1 MRLQSLR
8 VFLAVL
14 SISTFALG
22 QDRVDPKNMH
32 ERMTAVVPIIGAG
45 TYADPKRPMLAPEP
59 QEKASA
65 FLSYSWEPSDDGRYA
80 IVEFV
85 ALDRKAFAAILSD
98 SRTLKSFIK
107 GRDKGADIEKELKVF
122 RKDFALGKRERR

>member
-1 MRLQSLR
+1 
-8 VFLAVL
+8 
-14 SISTFALG
+14 
-22 QDRVDPKNMH
+22 MH
-32 ERMTAVVPIIGAG
+32 ERMTAVVPFIGAG
-45 TYADPKRPMLAPEP
+45 TYANPKRPMFAPGP

-98 SRTLKSFIK
+98 SRTLKSFVK
-107 GRDKGADIEKELKVF
+107 GRDKGSDIE
-122 RKDFALGKRERR
+122 RES